1 MEAKGARAI
10 RKDQTDRLLAAF
22 KKLRHDGD
30 RQALVEQAENWAI
43 DQKVY
48 TGYANAQLITAAP
61 EK

>member
-1 MEAKGARAI
+1 MTIPANIAAHLEEA

-43 DQKVY
+43 DQK
-48 TGYANAQLITAAP
+48 
-61 EK
+61 K